1 MLNRT
6 VLAATLSALS
16 LVSLPVLADDASDLK
31 KLRAE
36 VDALRKAYES
46 RVGELESRLKQAETK
61 QAATPAATAAATPA
75 AAPASADK
83 AARQSGDTA
92 FNPAVSLILSG
103 TYANLQK
110 DPEGYRIKGFVPG
123 GEIGP
128 GSRGFSLG
136 ESELGLSANV
146 DRLFYGQAN
155 IALSSENEVGV
166 EEAFIQTTSL
176 PAGLKLK
183 AGRYFSGI
191 GYLNEQHAHTWDF
204 VDAPLAYQAFL
215 GGQFGQDG
223 VQLKWLAP
231 SNTFIELG
239 AEAGRGSNF
248 PGSDRSRNSSG
259 AQSLFGHVGGD
270 IGASHSWRAGLA
282 WLRANPSARE
292 HSDIDL
298 AGSEVTNTFSG
309 SSRLWVADFIWK
321 WAPNGDARRTSF
333 KLQGEYFR
341 RKEVG
346 ELVYDKDGTASA
358 DRYRSQQSGAYAQ
371 AVWQFLPAWRTGYRY
386 DWLDSGKVDY
396 TGNSSNLA
404 NPDYK
409 PRKHSVMV
417 DWSPSEFSRVRLQ
430 FANDRSRENQPDRQ
444 VFLQYQMS
452 LGAHGAHG
460 F

>member
-1 MLNRT
+1 MQPRT
-6 VLAATLSALS
+6 VLASALSALS

-31 KLRAE
+31 KLREE
-36 VDALRKAYES
+36 VDALRKTYES
-46 RVGELESRLKQAETK
+46 RVSDLESRIKQAE
-61 QAATPAATAAATPA
+61 ARPAAPAPVATPATSP
-75 AAPASADK
+75 DK
-83 AARQSGDTA
+83 AARQGSDAA
-92 FNPAVSLILSG
+92 FNPAISLILSG
-103 TYANLQK
+103 TYAHLQK
-110 DPEGYRIKGFVPG
+110 DPEGYRIKGFVPAD
-123 GEIGP
+123 EIGP
-128 GSRGFSLG
+128 GPRGFSLG

-155 IALSSENEVGV
+155 IALSGENEVSV
-166 EEAFIQTTSL
+166 EEAFVQTNSL
-176 PAGLKLK
+176 PAGLKIK
-183 AGRYFSGI
+183 TGRFFSGL
-191 GYLNEQHAHTWDF
+191 GYLNAQHAHSWDF

-215 GGQFGQDG
+215 GRQFGQDG
-223 VQLKWLAP
+223 AQLTWLAP

-248 PGSDRSRNSSG
+248 PGSERSRNGMG

-270 IGASHSWRAGLA
+270 VGASHSWRAGLS
-282 WLRANPSARE
+282 WLRTRPSGRE
-292 HSDIDL
+292 HADNDL
-298 AGSEVTNTFSG
+298 AGNEVTNSFSG
-309 SSRLWVADFIWK
+309 NSRLWVADFVWK

-346 ELVYDKDGTASA
+346 ELVYDKDGAANA
-358 DRYRSQQSGAYAQ
+358 DRYSSQQSGAYAQ
-371 AVWQFLPAWRTGYRY
+371 AVWQFLPAWRTGFRY
-386 DWLDSGKVDY
+386 DWLDSGRVDY

-409 PRKHSVMV
+409 PRKHSVML

-430 FANDRSRENQPDRQ
+430 FANDRSRENQTDRQ